1 MIQNPTLTVS
11 TSPHVHA
18 KCDTATIMWT
28 VSAALAPSA
37 LWGVYAFGLRS
48 LLVLLVSIASSMVA
62 EYLMNLKKHEMSL
75 WDGSAFLTGLLVG
88 MNMSPIVPLFV
99 PVVASFFAIL
109 VVKWTFGG
117 LGANWANPALGG
129 RVFVFFSFT
138 SQMSTFVLPRALQK
152 VLAATSDTISSA
164 TVVDVLSSATP
175 LTFLKTHVTQG
186 ALSVDT
192 LGHWMY
198 PVTEFAKKIGT
209 ALHISPFAV
218 DSFFGNV
225 GGCIGE
231 VSTVLLLAG
240 GIFLI
245 CRKIISWHIPVSYL
259 ASVALFTWMFGGIPN
274 GRGAFHGEIIMPLV
288 SGGLMLGAFFMATD
302 YVTSP
307 ITHKGQIIFGI
318 GCGFFTFFFRTFG
331 SMSEAVS
338 VAILFM
344 NILTPTIDRY
354 VKNRKF
360 GEIVKASTKEAV
372 K

>member
-1 MIQNPTLTVS
+1 MMQNPTLTVS

-18 KCDTATIMWT
+18 KCDTATIMWM

-37 LWGVYAFGLRS
+37 LWGVYAFGVRALV
-48 LLVLLVSIASSMVA
+48 VLLVSIASSMLA
-62 EYLMNLKKHEMSL
+62 ELLVNLKKHEHTL
-75 WDGSAFLTGLLVG
+75 WDGSAFVTGLLVG
-88 MNMSPIVPLFV
+88 MNMSPIVPLFI
-99 PVVASFFAIL
+99 PIIASFFAIL

-138 SQMSTFVLPRALQK
+138 SQMSTFVLPNSLQK
-152 VLAATSDTISSA
+152 VLDHMSDTVSGASKL
-164 TVVDVLSSATP
+164 VDTLSSATP
-175 LTFLKTHVTQG
+175 LSYLKAHITQNAG
-186 ALSVDT
+186 SIAT
-192 LGHWMY
+192 LGDGSY
-198 PVTEFAKKIGT
+198 PVTDFAKQIGT
-209 ALHISPFAV
+209 ALHINPYAV

-231 VSTVLLLAG
+231 VSTILLIAG
-240 GIFLI
+240 GIFLLCTKVI
-245 CRKIISWHIPVSYL
+245 TWHIPVSYL
-259 ASVALFTWMFGGIPN
+259 ASTALFTWMFGGIPT
-274 GRGAFHGEIIMPLV
+274 GQGMFHGEIFLPLV
-288 SGGLMLGAFFMATD
+288 SGGLMLGAIFMATD

-307 ITHKGQIIFGI
+307 ITHKGQLLFGL
-318 GCGFFTFFFRTFG
+318 GCGFFTFLFRTFG

-354 VKNRKF
+354 ITNRKF
-360 GEIVKASTKEAV
+360 GEVVKTSKEAA